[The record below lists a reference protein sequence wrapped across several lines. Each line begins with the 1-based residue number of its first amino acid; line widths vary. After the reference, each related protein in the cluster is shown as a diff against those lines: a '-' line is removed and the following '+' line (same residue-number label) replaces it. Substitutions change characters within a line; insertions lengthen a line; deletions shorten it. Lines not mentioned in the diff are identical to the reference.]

1 MKRGATPI
9 AKDRLT
15 SRNSSNQNRPFKEL
29 KNLIPTKSILSR
41 NSSNSKLVI
50 NSAITEPNKY
60 NPESADRNKVKN
72 NYFTD

>member
-9 AKDRLT
+9 AKDKLN
-15 SRNSSNQNRPFKEL
+15 SRNSSNQNRPFKEV

-50 NSAITEPNKY
+50 TPSNTEPNKH
-60 NPESADRNKVKN
+60 NP
-72 NYFTD
+72 